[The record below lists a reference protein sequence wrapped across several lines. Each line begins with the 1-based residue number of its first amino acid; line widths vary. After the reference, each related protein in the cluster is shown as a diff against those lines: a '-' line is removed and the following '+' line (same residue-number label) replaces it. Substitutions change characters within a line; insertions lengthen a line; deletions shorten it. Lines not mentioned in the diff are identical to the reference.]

1 MKNSA
6 STGNYA
12 QIDALNMYYELHGE
26 GRPLVLIHGGGSTIQ
41 STYGVLLPQ
50 LAETRQI
57 IAVELQ
63 AHGRT
68 ADIDRPLSFESD
80 ADDVAALL
88 DHLQVETADV
98 MGFSNG
104 GTTALQLAIR
114 QPEKL
119 RRLVLA
125 STTFRRSGM
134 AGRFFEGF
142 DGAEIG
148 MMPQA
153 LRDAFLEVNPDS
165 SALLRMFERDVARM
179 KAFSDIPDEL
189 VNKVKA
195 PALVINGDRD
205 VVLPQHALDLAT
217 MLQNARLMILPSGHG
232 DYLGEVGAQE
242 AGNMPAFV
250 AQEILRF
257 LGD

>member
-1 MKNSA
+1 MTNAA
-6 STGNYA
+6 SGGQYA
-12 QIDALNMYYELHGE
+12 QIGALNMYYELHGA
-26 GRPLVLIHGGGSTIQ
+26 GTPLVLLHGGGSTIQ
-41 STYGVLLPQ
+41 STYGVILPS
-50 LAETRQI
+50 LAERHRV

-68 ADIDRPLSFESD
+68 ADIDRPLSFGSD

-88 DHLQVETADV
+88 DQLQIETADV

-114 QPEKL
+114 HPEKV

-134 AGRFFEGF
+134 PPGFFDGF

-148 MMPQA
+148 MLPQELKA
-153 LRDAFLEVNPDS
+153 AFLDVNPEH
-165 SALLRMFERDVARM
+165 AAMQAMFERDVARM
-179 KAFSDIPDEL
+179 KGFMDIPDEL
-189 VNKVKA
+189 IRQVKA
-195 PALVINGDRD
+195 PTLVLNGDRD
-205 VVLPQHALDLAT
+205 VVLPQHALDLAG
-217 MLQNARLMILPSGHG
+217 MLEGARLMILPSGHG
-232 DYLGEVGAQE
+232 DYLGEAGTKE

-250 AQEILRF
+250 AHEVGRF
-257 LGD
+257 LAE